1 MSRIALT
8 TTNRLVI
15 DGHYLCG
22 NTPITVSVLD
32 IYNIVETFDVTVN
45 DILERINNIVH
56 PVTRSSFRKKVVRN
70 KNVTKRPNVK
80 GRKNNVK

>member
-8 TTNRLVI
+8 NTNRLVI

-22 NTPITVSVLD
+22 HTVSDLD
-32 IYNIVETFDVTVN
+32 IYDIVETFDVTVN

-70 KNVTKRPNVK
+70 KNVTKRLNVK
-80 GRKNNVK
+80 RGKENVK

>member
-1 MSRIALT
+1 MSRIMLT
-8 TTNRLVI
+8 NTNRLVI

-70 KNVTKRPNVK
+70 KNVTKRLNVK
-80 GRKNNVK
+80 RGKENVK

>member
-8 TTNRLVI
+8 NNNRLVI

-22 NTPITVSVLD
+22 HAPITVS
-32 IYNIVETFDVTVN
+32 NIVETFDVTVN
-45 DILERINNIVH
+45 DILERINNIVR

-70 KNVTKRPNVK
+70 KNVTKRLNVK
-80 GRKNNVK
+80 GGKDNVK